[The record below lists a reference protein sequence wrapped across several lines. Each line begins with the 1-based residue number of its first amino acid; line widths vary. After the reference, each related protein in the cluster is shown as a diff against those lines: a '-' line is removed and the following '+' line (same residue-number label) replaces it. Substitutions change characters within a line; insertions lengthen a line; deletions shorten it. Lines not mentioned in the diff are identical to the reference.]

1 MLRRIAIALDE
12 SAEAA
17 RAFRSALELAKLASA
32 ELYAITV
39 IESFPAYISYVSAAA
54 PEMTR
59 LLKDERRAFYEDL
72 QARAKLEAEQ
82 SGIALHT
89 ELAEGSEIETILKII
104 DGISP
109 DLLVVGLRHEPG
121 LRLMGGTAH
130 QLAVHAK
137 CNMLGVR

>member
-1 MLRRIAIALDE
+1 MLQRIAIALDE

-17 RAFRSALELAKLASA
+17 RAFRSALDLAKLASA

>member
-1 MLRRIAIALDE
+1 MLQRIAIALDE

-32 ELYAITV
+32 EVYAITV

-59 LLKDERRAFYEDL
+59 LLKDERRAFYDDL
-72 QARAKLEAEQ
+72 QVRAKLEAEQ

-121 LRLMGGTAH
+121 LRLMGGTTH